1 MKSAIVTG
9 ATGMVGMSVAKYL
22 ASKGVNTIALGGNLS
37 KIDPAMFNFSTK
49 LKYFEISMEEIH
61 NLENSIEQI
70 SWSTEDCVFF
80 NFAWRGNK
88 NISDGTLNEQMK
100 NVLHTAN
107 AVNIAKK
114 IGCTKFVNCGSL
126 QETFAEKVILGSRLN
141 EKPSQM
147 NYTIAKITSRDIAL
161 IESYRNKLNYVHTRI
176 SVPLSLDLNKESY
189 IQLCLKK
196 ILNGAPI
203 SEPINTS
210 IFDFIRLE
218 EVAHAYFL
226 VGKSGVNKADYYIG
240 SKTPSTLSHYFSNF
254 KKYIQKEQL
263 SPYERLDESQL
274 KLFSTSQI
282 EIDTKFVP
290 SESFSIF
297 MNEAV
302 NKWRK

>member
-1 MKSAIVTG
+1 MRSAIVTG
-9 ATGMVGMSVAKYL
+9 ATGMIGMSVARYL
-22 ASKGVNTIALGGNLS
+22 ASKGVNTIALGRNLS
-37 KIDPAMFNFSTK
+37 NIDPAIFNFNTR

-61 NLENSIEQI
+61 NLEKLIKQI

-107 AVNIAKK
+107 AVKVAKK

-126 QETFAEKVILGSRLN
+126 QETFAEQILLGSGFN
-141 EKPSQM
+141 EKLSQM
-147 NYTIAKITSRDIAL
+147 NYTIAKITARDVAL
-161 IESYRNKLNYVHTRI
+161 IESYTNKLDYVHTRI

-196 ILNGAPI
+196 ILNGAAI
-203 SEPINTS
+203 SEPLNTS

-218 EVAHAYFL
+218 EVAQAYFL
-226 VGKSGVNKADYYIG
+226 VGESGVNKADYYIG

-254 KKYIQKEQL
+254 KKYVQKKQL
-263 SPYERLDESQL
+263 SPYERLDESHL

-297 MNEAV
+297 MSQAV
-302 NKWRK
+302 NKWCK

>member
-9 ATGMVGMSVAKYL
+9 ASGMIGMSVAKYL
-22 ASKGVNTIALGGNLS
+22 ASKGVNTLALGGNLS
-37 KIDPAMFNFSTK
+37 KIDPAIFNFSTS

-61 NLENSIEQI
+61 NLESSIEQI

-80 NFAWRGNK
+80 NFAWRGNN
-88 NISDGTLNEQMK
+88 NISDGTLNEQLK

-107 AVNIAKK
+107 AVKIAKK
-114 IGCTKFVNCGSL
+114 VGCTKFVNCGSL
-126 QETFAEKVILGSRLN
+126 QETFAEQILLGTRPN
-141 EKPSQM
+141 EELSQI
-147 NYTIAKITSRDIAL
+147 NYSIAKITSRDVAL
-161 IESYRNKLNYVHTRI
+161 IESYRNKLKYVHTRI

-196 ILNGAPI
+196 ILNGDPI
-203 SEPINTS
+203 SEPISTS

-226 VGKSGVNKADYYIG
+226 IGESGVNKADYYIG
-240 SKTPSTLSHYFSNF
+240 SKTPSTLSQYFSNF
-254 KKYIQKEQL
+254 KKYIQKKQL

-282 EIDTKFVP
+282 EIDTEFVP

-297 MNEAV
+297 MSQAV
-302 NKWRK
+302 NKWCK

>member
-22 ASKGVNTIALGGNLS
+22 ASKGVNTLALGGNLS
-37 KIDPAMFNFSTK
+37 KIDSAIFNFSTR
-49 LKYFEISMEEIH
+49 LKYLEISMEEI
-61 NLENSIEQI
+61 NNIENYIEQV
-70 SWSTEDCVFF
+70 SWKAEDCVFF

-107 AVNIAKK
+107 AVTVAKK

-126 QETFAEKVILGSRLN
+126 QETFAEQILLGSELN
-141 EKPSQM
+141 GKLSQI
-147 NYTIAKITSRDIAL
+147 NYTIAKISSRDVAL
-161 IESYRNKLNYVHTRI
+161 IESYNNKLDYVHTRI

-189 IQLCLKK
+189 IQLCLKQ
-196 ILNGAPI
+196 ILNGVPI
-203 SEPINTS
+203 SEPLNTS

-226 VGKSGVNKADYYIG
+226 VGENGVNKADYYIG

-254 KKYIQKEQL
+254 RKYVQMRQL
-263 SPYERLDESQL
+263 SPYEGLDELHL
-274 KLFSTSQI
+274 KVFSTSQI
-282 EIDTKFVP
+282 ESDTKFVP
-290 SESFSIF
+290 SDSFNTF
-297 MNEAV
+297 MGQAV
-302 NKWRK
+302 DKWCK